1 MTLYRWQNDALDL
14 WINHQPWN
22 DKMTIAAVTGA
33 GKTRL
38 ALEIM
43 KYEWLT
49 EQTNPVPQTLYIT
62 VVVPRKA
69 LMPQWKEAI
78 EECFAFTN
86 HPVGRVGGGGIK
98 GWSPK
103 PCYGDTK
110 LNINIV
116 TINAQRDGK
125 NNAVATRMKADY
137 LSRHLVIVDECHN
150 LRGAKN
156 RNAMNPDF
164 IGYRTKVLGLSA
176 TPHPTPE
183 AKKVV
188 EELCGEI
195 KYSYRYAQALEDGVI
210 PPFVVNAVSI
220 PMNREEQQELDD
232 WDGKVKWAL
241 KKADQ
246 AWGAERGKMLNIAK
260 QYGIQRKQFLN
271 RVKSRTHMAL
281 RILNKHQGQPTMLFH
296 DRTEDVDRLATMT
309 PHLNPAVYH
318 SNRPNANEEIESFIT
333 GDTEVLYSCMALTEG
348 FNVPRVKVA
357 VMMSGSNAP
366 LRRIQTLGRCLRG
379 DDDTP
384 NEIYFLYIKGTKDE
398 DGLRNLIREADLPK
412 SVMRYYTMNDEWM
425 EESSP
430 TVVGEA
436 PVFRERKERPQCPKC
451 ERTFKGE
458 VGLNSH
464 HCVPKRKGE
473 YGSKERRQRL
483 RDILSG
489 KHDDMTFDEFMD
501 F

>member
-1 MTLYRWQNDALDL
+1 MSLYRWQQEALDL
-14 WINHQPWN
+14 WIDEESDSMNN
-22 DKMTIAAVTGA
+22 KKMTVGAVTGA
-33 GKTRL
+33 GKTWL
-38 ALEIM
+38 ALEVARH
-43 KYEWLT
+43 
-49 EQTNPVPQTLYIT
+49 EQELALADDSTLYIT
-62 VVVPRKA
+62 VIVPRKA
-69 LMPQWKEAI
+69 LMTQWREAFNNH
-78 EECFAFTN
+78 FAFQDLTI
-86 HPVGRVGGGGIK
+86 GRKGGGGIK
-98 GWSPK
+98 GWSPN
-103 PCYGDTK
+103 PVAYQPI
-110 LNINIV
+110 NINII
-116 TINAQRDGK
+116 TINAQREGK
-125 NNAVATRMKADY
+125 MQITHN
-137 LSRHLVIVDECHN
+137 RHLVIVDECHN

-156 RNAMNPDF
+156 RNALNPEY
-164 IGYRTKVLGLSA
+164 IGEESVKVLGLSA

-183 AKKVV
+183 AKRVV
-188 EELCGEI
+188 EDLCGEI
-195 KYSYRYAQALEDGVI
+195 KYAYRYAQALEDGVI
-210 PPFVVNAVSI
+210 PSFVVNAVSI

-241 KKADQ
+241 KKADG

-318 SNRPNANEEIESFIT
+318 SNRPKANEEIESFIT
-333 GDTEVLYSCMALTEG
+333 GDTDVLYSCMALTEG

-451 ERTFKGE
+451 ERTFRGE
-458 VGLNSH
+458 VGLNNH

-489 KHDDMTFDEFMD
+489 KHDNMTFDEFMD
-501 F
+501 L

>member
-1 MTLYRWQNDALDL
+1 MTKLYDWQQQAIDL
-14 WINHQPWN
+14 WVE
-22 DKMTIAAVTGA
+22 DEEKKMTVAAVTGA
-33 GKTRL
+33 GKTRV
-38 ALEIM
+38 ALEVAE
-43 KYEWLT
+43 YEALRAMN
-49 EQTNPVPQTLYIT
+49 EGIRIHIT
-62 VVVPRKA
+62 VIVPRKA
-69 LMPQWKEAI
+69 LMPQWREAF
-78 EECFAFTN
+78 ESRFAFKN
-86 HPVGRVGGGGIK
+86 IPIGRCGGGGIK

-103 PCYGDTK
+103 PVSHDSV
-110 LNINIV
+110 NINII

-125 NNAVATRMKADY
+125 MRIGG
-137 LSRHLVIVDECHN
+137 RHLVIVDECHN

-156 RNAMNPDF
+156 RNALKPEYVGDNPM
-164 IGYRTKVLGLSA
+164 VLGLSA
-176 TPHPTPE
+176 TPHPTHE
-183 AKKVV
+183 AKRVV

-195 KYSYRYAQALEDGVI
+195 KFAYRYAQALEDGVI
-210 PPFVVNAVSI
+210 PSFVVNAVAI
-220 PMNREEQQELDD
+220 PMTDEEKKELDD

-241 KKADQ
+241 KKANES
-246 AWGAERGKMLNIAK
+246 WGAERNKMLNIAK

-296 DRTEDVDRLATMT
+296 DRTEDVDRLAELT

-318 SNRPNANEEIESFIT
+318 SNRPSADEEIESFIT
-333 GDTEVLYSCMALTEG
+333 GDTDVLYSCMALTEG

-398 DGLRNLIREADLPK
+398 DGLHNLIREADLPP
-412 SVMRYYTMNDEWM
+412 SVMRYFTMNDEWM

-451 ERTFKGE
+451 ERTFRGQ
-458 VGLNSH
+458 VGLNTH

-483 RDILSG
+483 LDILSG

-501 F
+501 L

>member
-1 MTLYRWQNDALDL
+1 MTKLYRWQQEALDL
-14 WINHQPWN
+14 WVGEESDRLGNK
-22 DKMTIAAVTGA
+22 KMTVGAVTGA
-33 GKTRL
+33 GKTRF
-38 ALEIM
+38 ALEVAE
-43 KYEWLT
+43 YEVLQAVSLGET
-49 EQTNPVPQTLYIT
+49 IYIT

-69 LMPQWKEAI
+69 LMPQWKEAF
-78 EECFAFTN
+78 ESRFAFTN
-86 HPVGRVGGGGIK
+86 IPIGRVGGGGIK
-98 GWSPK
+98 GWPSK
-103 PCYGDTK
+103 PMSHQQI
-110 LNINIV
+110 NINII
-116 TINAQRDGK
+116 TINAQREGK
-125 NNAVATRMKADY
+125 MQIAHN
-137 LSRHLVIVDECHN
+137 RHLVIVDECHN

-156 RNAMNPDF
+156 RNALNPDF
-164 IGYRTKVLGLSA
+164 IGEECVKVLGLSA

-183 AKKVV
+183 AKRVV

-195 KYSYRYAQALEDGVI
+195 KYAYRYAQALEDGVI
-210 PPFVVNAVSI
+210 PSFVVNAVNI
-220 PMNREEQQELDD
+220 PMTDEETKELDD

-241 KKADQ
+241 KKADS
-246 AWGAERGKMLNIAK
+246 AWGAERNKMLNIAK

-296 DRTEDVDRLATMT
+296 DRTEDVDRLAELT

-318 SNRPNANEEIESFIT
+318 SNRPSADEEIESFIT
-333 GDTEVLYSCMALTEG
+333 GDTDVLYSCMALTEG

-398 DGLRNLIREADLPK
+398 DGLRNLIREADLPT
-412 SVMRYYTMNDEWM
+412 SVMRYFTMNGEWM

-451 ERTFKGE
+451 ERTFRGE
-458 VGLNSH
+458 VGLNTH
-464 HCVPKRKGE
+464 HCVPKRQGE

-489 KHDDMTFDEFMD
+489 KHDNMTFDEFMD
-501 F
+501 L